1 MVDELQRHTLAIE
14 ALCKKYNV
22 IRLDVFGSAARG
34 NFSPEKSD
42 FDFLVD
48 FGKIERK
55 GFDDVYFK
63 LLGDLED
70 LLGRQVHLV
79 EEHCQDEDFLTYANR
94 HRDSLYAA

>member
-1 MVDELQRHTLAIE
+1 MVEELREKLPQVVE
-14 ALCKKYNV
+14 LCRKHGVVY
-22 IRLDVFGSAARG
+22 LDVFGSAARG
-34 NFSPEKSD
+34 DWDPKQSD

-63 LLGDLED
+63 LWEELEV

-79 EEHCQDEDFLTYANR
+79 ETKSQDADFLKYASQSR
-94 HRDSLYAA
+94 EALYAA